1 MQEGNW
7 ILVHSSNKEYLVEMI
22 RQMLA
27 ESGIESLI
35 INKMDSNYL
44 FGDIEIY
51 TLPDNVMKA
60 KLLIEKFEH

>member
-1 MQEGNW
+1 
-7 ILVHSSNKEYLVEMI
+7 MI